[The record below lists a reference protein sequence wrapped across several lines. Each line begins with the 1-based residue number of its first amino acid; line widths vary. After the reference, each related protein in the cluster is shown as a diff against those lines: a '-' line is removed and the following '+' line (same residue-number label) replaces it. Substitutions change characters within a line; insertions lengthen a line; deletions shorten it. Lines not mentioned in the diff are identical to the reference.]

1 MAGSPVDAYFRRP
14 SQWAAEREAL
24 RAVLLG
30 CGLDEEL
37 KWGKPCYS
45 QGGNN
50 LVILQEMKEFVALM
64 FFKGALLDDPR
75 GVLESQGPNSRSAM
89 RVCFRSV
96 ADVKRLTPAAKALVK
111 SAIAVE
117 ASGAKVAPASTL
129 ELVEEL
135 QRRLDRDKKL
145 AAAFAGLTPG
155 RRREYNLHF
164 ASAKQ
169 SATRESRIDKCV
181 PNILAGKGMR
191 DA

>member
-117 ASGAKVAPASTL
+117 ASGAKVAPAPTL